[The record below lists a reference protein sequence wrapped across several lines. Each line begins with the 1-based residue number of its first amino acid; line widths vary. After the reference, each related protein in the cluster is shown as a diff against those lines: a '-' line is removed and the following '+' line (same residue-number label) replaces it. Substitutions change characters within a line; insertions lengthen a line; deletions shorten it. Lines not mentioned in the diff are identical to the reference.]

1 MFVTAGIQAVGV
13 IIAGNVAE
21 FTAAQ
26 NVIIYFDGDV
36 LATGGGATCMDSGW
50 HALVQG

>member
-1 MFVTAGIQAVGV
+1 MNKFHQGKGDNMLAELFAGRV
-13 IIAGNVAE
+13 IYV
-21 FTAAQ
+21 
-26 NVIIYFDGDV
+26 DGDV